1 MLAAAI
7 VAGGVLLYLNR
18 KPKTDTAAEDGSYVL
33 SPNVVNMQVVNAVT
47 AAEDASLHLVV
58 EGSDY
63 DAGVEQGRI
72 LTQNPSP
79 ARSLRPRP
87 ICLRRPASARSAP
100 WASWTT

>member
-1 MLAAAI
+1 M
-7 VAGGVLLYLNR
+7 
-18 KPKTDTAAEDGSYVL
+18 
-33 SPNVVNMQVVNAVT
+33 VNMQVVNAVT

-72 LTQNPSP
+72 LTQNPDPGTKLAP
-79 ARSLRPRP
+79 ASD
-87 ICLRRPASARSAP
+87 LRRPASARNAP